1 MCFAFFVVFH
11 ESLELV
17 LNHLNVLTPVAKL
30 CIAKM
35 ASRVSNEQLEML
47 LDHLQSHPALA
58 KGFGLGGRSRETVE
72 RLWNELAANLNAL
85 GSGTNKSGANWK
97 RVSCIIKP
105 ILLIM
110 IGTPCECSVYKQ
122 KHNILFVSFSIG
134 LISSTKPR
142 ARLLCCVGI
151 KVELVVALAK

>member
-11 ESLELV
+11 ESLERCLGEHLN
-17 LNHLNVLTPVAKL
+17 LNHLNVLTPVAKSF
-30 CIAKM
+30 IAKM
-35 ASRVSNEQLEML
+35 ESRVSNEQQEML

-85 GSGTNKSGANWK
+85 GSGTNKSGAQWK
-97 RVSCIIKP
+97 RVSCIIKQ

-110 IGTPCECSVYKQ
+110 IGTLHSQAE
-122 KHNILFVSFSIG
+122 
-134 LISSTKPR
+134 T
-142 ARLLCCVGI
+142 
-151 KVELVVALAK
+151 